1 MKGAVWGIFVYIT
14 VGKFH
19 ATSNNSNLISLIHR
33 EKETT
38 VQTICFGQILGISN
52 KENLTPNIL
61 GKMCLYKSIKKRAF
75 LSSETREDNSMLP

>member
-38 VQTICFGQILGISN
+38 V
-52 KENLTPNIL
+52 
-61 GKMCLYKSIKKRAF
+61 
-75 LSSETREDNSMLP
+75 